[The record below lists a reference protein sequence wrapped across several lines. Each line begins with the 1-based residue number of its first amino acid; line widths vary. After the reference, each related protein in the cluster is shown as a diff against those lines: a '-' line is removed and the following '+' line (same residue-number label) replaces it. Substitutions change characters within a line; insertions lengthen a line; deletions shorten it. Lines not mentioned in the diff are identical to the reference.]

1 MSKLKY
7 TGVSTSDLL
16 DIYKLFVKSR
26 AEYMSVVWHSSLTAD
41 QTQKIENVQKTSL
54 KIILG
59 SSYTDYPS
67 GLANSGLETL
77 AARRQARCL
86 AFAKRCLQNDQTKH
100 LFPLNPV
107 DDQNVSNNI
116 RNPEKYSVNFAHT
129 VNYKNSAV
137 PYCQRLLNYDH
148 QQKEDKRRE
157 KERARQEGH
166 GARGQEVLARRE
178 GN

>member
-1 MSKLKY
+1 M
-7 TGVSTSDLL
+7 
-16 DIYKLFVKSR
+16 
-26 AEYMSVVWHSSLTAD
+26 
-41 QTQKIENVQKTSL
+41 QKTSL

-59 SSYTDYPS
+59 GSYTDYPS

-137 PYCQRLLNYDH
+137 PYCQRLLNHDH
-148 QQKEDKRRE
+148 QQKEDRRRE